1 VKQKRIAA
9 IILLLFYIAAF
20 CASGVTAS
28 CTIKNATMTTEVSH
42 FASLYSLS
50 SAAVLVLPVL
60 ILLLFLALVSY
71 LKKQPNIGFLFTVVS
86 LVLYALFLFFYCRE
100 DRNSAIYTTLND
112 MFVEAGMKVKKRD
125 FHIVARPQF
134 MCYVTL
140 ALGTLTALCS
150 VPDFSTANTRY
161 HLKREL
167 EPYAYIA
174 PHVLLF
180 TIFALLPI
188 IYGIYTSFT
197 KWDLYNNP
205 VFTGLSNFHSLLID
219 ANNTYYAQL
228 RLGLSNTVKFVI
240 LTVPLCIIVP
250 LGLAMSLRHV
260 KVFNKLLQTVFYV
273 PALLSSTTVMLSW
286 DYFFQSSYGF
296 ANNFLGFT
304 CNWFSP
310 PYSWAMLVII
320 TVWWCSGTN
329 MVIFQSS
336 LASIPAEQYEAAA
349 IDGADNVQKFRY
361 ITLPNMSYTLMY
373 TMVTSITAQFGVY
386 AQPSILM
393 GYSYNGANAVLM
405 MYIKDTAFSQGVAG
419 MASAMALILGCIIMV
434 VSFIQIRM
442 MLRNNKG

>member
-1 VKQKRIAA
+1 MKRKHIATV
-9 IILLLFYIAAF
+9 LLLLYIVAF

-28 CTIKNATMTTEVSH
+28 YTAKNATMSINVPHLE
-42 FASLYSLS
+42 SLYSLS
-50 SAAVLVLPVL
+50 SAAILILPVI
-60 ILLLFLALVSY
+60 ILLLFLALISY
-71 LKKQPNIGFLFTVVS
+71 IKKQPNVGFLFTTVS
-86 LVLYALFLFFYCRE
+86 LLLYVAFLVFYCQE
-100 DRNSAIYTTLND
+100 DRNSALYTTLND
-112 MFVEAGMKVKKRD
+112 MFIDAGIKVKKRD
-125 FHIVARPQF
+125 FHILVSPQWT
-134 MCYVTL
+134 CYLTM
-140 ALGTLTALCS
+140 ALGALTAIFS
-150 VPDFSTANTRY
+150 IPDFSTANTRY

-180 TIFALLPI
+180 TVFALLPI
-188 IYGIYTSFT
+188 IYGIYTGFT

-205 VFTGLSNFHSLLID
+205 VFIGLENFRTLLLD
-219 ANNTYYAQL
+219 ASNTYYTQL
-228 RLGLSNTVKFVI
+228 RQGLGNTVLFVI
-240 LTVPLCIIVP
+240 LTVPLCILVP
-250 LGLAMSLRHV
+250 MGLALALRHV
-260 KVFNKLLQTVFYV
+260 TAGNKILQTVFYV

-336 LASIPAEQYEAAA
+336 LASIPTEQYEAAS
-349 IDGADNVQKFRY
+349 IDGANGKQKFFY

-386 AQPSILM
+386 AQPNILM

-405 MYIKDTAFSQGVAG
+405 MYIKDTAFQQGVAG
-419 MASAMALILGCIIMV
+419 MASAMALILGSIIMV
-434 VSFIQIRM
+434 VSYLQIRM
-442 MLRNNKG
+442 MLSDKKA